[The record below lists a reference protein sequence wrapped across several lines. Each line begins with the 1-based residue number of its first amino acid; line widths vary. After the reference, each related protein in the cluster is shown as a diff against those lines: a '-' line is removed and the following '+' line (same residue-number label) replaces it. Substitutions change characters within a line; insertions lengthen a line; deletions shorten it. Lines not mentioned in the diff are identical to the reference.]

1 MKRALAPIV
10 IAAIAVCAMA
20 QESATLR
27 YDLKQGK
34 VYRYSMGMKMSMEG
48 GPMTMDMKMNMIS
61 CLKVKEVVDGFIN
74 TVNYFEYFRVSSSQP
89 GMDQMMGGQESEIK
103 KLRISQ
109 QFDFLGKPKG
119 EPTVTGGAMAGSLGM
134 LGGLTG
140 TSALGITL
148 PKDPVTVGMT
158 WDQPLDLGKSLGG
171 MLGGDSKDPLKMTY
185 TVKSFGEYRGRKAVT
200 IQMILKGTM
209 SMGAPG
215 GEGGEAQKV
224 GLTMDGKGDMVIDQL
239 TGLTLKSATTVDFDI
254 SAAGMPAGG
263 SEKMKQTIKVSSEL
277 LDLAKL

>member
-48 GPMTMDMKMNMIS
+48 GPMSMDMKMNMIS

-89 GMDQMMGGQESEIK
+89 GMDQMMGGQESELK

-119 EPTVTGGAMAGSLGM
+119 EPTVGGGAMAGQIGM

-148 PKDPVTVGMT
+148 PKDPISVGTT
-158 WDQPLDLGKSLGG
+158 WEQPLDLGKSLGG
-171 MLGGDSKDPLKMTY
+171 MLGGDSKDPLKMSY

-200 IQMILKGTM
+200 IQMVLKGSM

-254 SAAGMPAGG
+254 SAAGVPAGG